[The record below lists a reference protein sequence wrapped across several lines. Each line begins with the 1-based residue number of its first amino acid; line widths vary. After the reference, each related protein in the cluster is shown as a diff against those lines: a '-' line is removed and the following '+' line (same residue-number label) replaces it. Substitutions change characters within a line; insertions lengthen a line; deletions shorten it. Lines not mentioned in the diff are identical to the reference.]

1 MVLKFLLT
9 ISLILGVF
17 AGVSEAKP
25 NKPDKQNPAQ
35 PTTVIITPVPADQT
49 VTTYIFQPA
58 QRERLI
64 SVIRGTD
71 SQSYLITEV
80 QRLEITRQYASLP
93 PGIRKKLAR
102 GKGLPPGIAK
112 KLVLPTTVNTYL
124 GIPTNR
130 NIIIVGRN
138 IVLLDPVS
146 DRVLDILLDVL

>member
-1 MVLKFLLT
+1 MGLKFLLT

-25 NKPDKQNPAQ
+25 NKPDKKNPAQ
-35 PTTVIITPVPADQT
+35 PTTVIITPAPVNQT
-49 VTTYIFQPA
+49 VMVFSPA
-58 QRERLI
+58 QKDQLI
-64 SVIRGTD
+64 TVIRGTG
-71 SQSYLITEV
+71 SEAYLLTEA

-93 PGIRKKLAR
+93 PGIRKNLAR

-124 GIPTNR
+124 GIPTDR
-130 NIIIVGRN
+130 NIIVLGRN

-146 DRVLDILLDVL
+146 DRILDILFDVL